1 MMESRIQSPPRV
13 TGSFNSTW
21 IWDFGCRM
29 VAGSFFVYL
38 LMLNALELSSLVRQP
53 RLTGNFHFYVSVC
66 AKLSIIV
73 FIGLHC
79 LLFVTRWRP
88 IEKSRGPLP
97 RMMAMAGSFFFFL
110 IAIPRGE
117 TSLLQMSIGAV
128 LVCSGTLLA
137 ILALGRLGRSYSMMP
152 EARKLVTTGFYS
164 IVRHPMYLSE
174 AVAIAGIIIQSLSLY
189 TVALFTIH
197 FWIQVQRM
205 KNEEKVLQKTF
216 PEYERY
222 KARTARLIP
231 HVY

>member
-1 MMESRIQSPPRV
+1 MESRINSPTRRA
-13 TGSFNSTW
+13 SFNGAW

-38 LMLNALELSSLVRQP
+38 LMISALELGSLVRQP
-53 RLTGNFHFYVSVC
+53 RVTGNFHFYVSV
-66 AKLSIIV
+66 AGKFSIIM

-88 IEKSRGPLP
+88 IDKSRGPLP
-97 RMMAMAGSFFFFL
+97 RMMAMAGSFFFYL

-117 TSLLQMSIGAV
+117 TSTLQMGIGSV
-128 LVCSGTLLA
+128 LVCAGTLLA

-152 EARKLVTTGFYS
+152 EARKLVTSGFYS

-205 KNEEKVLQKTF
+205 KNEERVLQKTF
-216 PEYERY
+216 PDYENY